1 MMRAAILAGAL
12 AVAIPAP
19 ARPQDDETKTLKSRL
34 RTIRLDVDFSQFTV
48 TQLADYLRDVA
59 GINIVVNPKA
69 AEVPGTLTIKAKGV
83 TIQSLLRLLLKPL
96 GIGYTIQDG
105 VLLIVRE
112 SELRSETRLEVID
125 VRDLL
130 MPIRDFP
137 GQDISLAED
146 AAGVAFNA
154 PADETPKEFP
164 IVDLVKAHT
173 GSKSWDENPR
183 ASVQLMNGLLFIRQS
198 DDVIAQ
204 VRRLLD
210 TLRRFK

>member
-1 MMRAAILAGAL
+1 MMKAACLVGAL
-12 AVAIPAP
+12 AVALATPL
-19 ARPQDDETKTLKSRL
+19 RPQDDESKTLRARL
-34 RTIRLDVDFSQFTV
+34 RTIRLDVDFAKFTV
-48 TQLADYLRDVA
+48 TQFADYLRDVA
-59 GINIVVNPKA
+59 GINVVVNPKA
-69 AEVPGTLTIKAKGV
+69 AEITDTLTIKAKGV
-83 TIQSLLRLLLKPL
+83 TVQSLLRLLLKPL

-137 GQDISLAED
+137 GADISLTAD

-164 IVDLVKAHT
+164 IVDLIKAHT
-173 GSKSWDENPR
+173 GAKSWDENPR
-183 ASVQLMNGLLFIRQS
+183 ASVQLMNGLLFIRQT
-198 DDVIAQ
+198 DEVIEQ
-204 VRRLLD
+204 IRRILD
-210 TLRRFK
+210 TLRKFK

>member
-1 MMRAAILAGAL
+1 MMKIAFLVGAL
-12 AVAIPAP
+12 AVAFAAP
-19 ARPQDDETKTLKSRL
+19 ARPQDDETKTLKARL

-48 TQLADYLRDVA
+48 TQFADYLRDVA

-69 AEVPGTLTIKAKGV
+69 AEVSSTLTIKAKGV

-96 GIGYTIQDG
+96 GIGYTVQDG

-112 SELRSETRLEVID
+112 AELKSETRLEVID

-137 GQDISLAED
+137 GVDISLAAD
-146 AAGVAFNA
+146 NAGVAFNA

-173 GSKSWDENPR
+173 GAKSWDENPR
-183 ASVQLMNGLLFIRQS
+183 ASVQLMNGLLFIRQTE
-198 DDVIAQ
+198 DVIEQ
-204 VRRLLD
+204 VRRILD